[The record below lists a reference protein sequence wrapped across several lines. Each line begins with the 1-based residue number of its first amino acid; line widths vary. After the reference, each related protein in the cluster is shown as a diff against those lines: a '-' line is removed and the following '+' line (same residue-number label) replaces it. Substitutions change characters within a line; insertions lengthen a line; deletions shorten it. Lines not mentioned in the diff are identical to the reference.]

1 MILQAQI
8 IKRLAY
14 KQGFALCGIAKSEPL
29 SVEKE
34 RFEKAL
40 AQNFHAKKEYFE
52 RDIDKRFHPELLL
65 ENCKSVIVCGFNYNM
80 KKSRKAEEQ
89 KSRKYLEPLFLKGTP
104 SSGMR
109 YAVSQYAQI
118 KDYHVF
124 MKEKLEALAQI
135 LQENY
140 GDFNYKIT
148 VDSST
153 ISEKAWAVKSGIGY
167 FGKNGVIQTSFGS
180 FIFLSCLLID
190 KELDTYDTPN
200 QKTCGNCN
208 QCIELCPT
216 KAIVAPYYV
225 DCNQCISNIN
235 LNKNETDFSSI
246 AKYGWLVGCDECQ
259 NVCPNNSK
267 APVNEEAIKLQAAF
281 VEIQKEILE
290 NLTPETFEKYFKD
303 TAIYKLKYEGL
314 KRRCVQK

>member
-1 MILQAQI
+1 MKLHSQT
-8 IKRLAY
+8 IKQLAY
-14 KQGFALCGIAKSEPL
+14 KQGFALCGIAKAEPL
-29 SVEKE
+29 SIEKE

-80 KKSRKAEEQ
+80 Q
-89 KSRKYLEPLFLKGTP
+89 KSRK
-104 SSGMR
+104 
-109 YAVSQYAQI
+109 VSQYAQI

-124 MKEKLEALAQI
+124 MKEKLEAMAQDLI
-135 LQENY
+135 EEY

-167 FGKNGVIQTSFGS
+167 FGKNGIIQTQFGS
-180 FIFLSCLLID
+180 FVFLSCLLID

-208 QCIELCPT
+208 QCMELCPT

-225 DCNQCISNIN
+225 DCNRCISNIN
-235 LNKNETDFSSI
+235 LDKNVTDFSSI

-259 NVCPNNSK
+259 NVCPNNAK
-267 APVNEEAIKLQAAF
+267 APVNEEAIKLRAAF
-281 VEIQKEILE
+281 LEKQNEILE
-290 NLTPETFEKYFKD
+290 NLTPETFEKYFKE
-303 TAIYKLKYEGL
+303 TAVYKLKYEGL
-314 KRRCVQK
+314 KRRLFQISSVSFFEML